1 MKKASYLWRPFLIYH
16 LIFPIMKKQSLFL
29 ILSIFAIFIGG
40 CKYDFITPDYVPPVP
55 PGVSFSEQVAPIFS
69 TGDKCTQ
76 CHMPG
81 GQSPDLTPANA
92 YSQIVPSLV
101 NTASP
106 EASIILSVPGSAS
119 HSWKGYTATESATIL
134 AWITEGAKN
143 N

>member
-1 MKKASYLWRPFLIYH
+1 MEAFLCIT
-16 LIFPIMKKQSLFL
+16 LNISIMKKHSLFL
-29 ILSIFAIFIGG
+29 ILVVFALLIGG
-40 CKYDFITPDYVPPVP
+40 CKYDFITPDYVPPIDNGGNP
-55 PGVSFSEQVAPIFS
+55 ISFSDQVAPIFS

-76 CHMPG
+76 CHKTG
-81 GQSPDLTPANA
+81 GQYPDLTPANA

-106 EASIILSVPGSAS
+106 EASIILTLPGSAS

-134 AWITEGAKN
+134 AWITEGAIN

>member
-1 MKKASYLWRPFLIYH
+1 MKKH
-16 LIFPIMKKQSLFL
+16 SLFL
-29 ILSIFAIFIGG
+29 ILLIFALFMGS
-40 CKYDFITPDYVPPVP
+40 CKYDFITPDYVPPVKA
-55 PGVSFSEQVAPIFS
+55 GVSFTTQVAPIFS
-69 TGDKCTQ
+69 NGDKCTQ
-76 CHMPG
+76 CHKTG

-106 EASIILSVPGSAS
+106 ETSMILTFPGSAS

-134 AWITEGAKN
+134 TWIQEGAKN